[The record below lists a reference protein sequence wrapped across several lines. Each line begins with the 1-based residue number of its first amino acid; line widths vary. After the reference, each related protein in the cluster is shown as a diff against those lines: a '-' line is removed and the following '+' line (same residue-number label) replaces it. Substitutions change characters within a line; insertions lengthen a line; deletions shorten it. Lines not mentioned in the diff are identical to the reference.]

1 MKKKVMEYIDNF
13 IGNSI
18 YDILKFIFFLLIPS
32 GMITTFVESAIS
44 KVVKNTFVV
53 VLVTCLV
60 LISSVIV
67 VLIIYKNIRKYKF
80 EYIYQ
85 YVTFEYSLERMV
97 VTTEYKVKAKR
108 NNLKS
113 MYSRSSWFKDE
124 KQKIK
129 CLNKNYKINYLEN
142 RDTSTEF
149 EVVFDSPM
157 KKNEVRTITVRVEV
171 TNKHRHFENFYSRE
185 IISPVNELKITL
197 VIPSKYKV
205 KSILK
210 EEIYGSFRD
219 ERSISKKVDFNI
231 VFVWTIR
238 KCKMRYYYKISW

>member
-1 MKKKVMEYIDNF
+1 
-13 IGNSI
+13 
-18 YDILKFIFFLLIPS
+18 
-32 GMITTFVESAIS
+32 MITTFVESAIS

-60 LISSVIV
+60 LISSVTV

-210 EEIYGSFRD
+210 ED
-219 ERSISKKVDFNI
+219 QL
-231 VFVWTIR
+231 
-238 KCKMRYYYKISW
+238 

>member
-1 MKKKVMEYIDNF
+1 
-13 IGNSI
+13 
-18 YDILKFIFFLLIPS
+18 
-32 GMITTFVESAIS
+32 MITTFVESAIS

-124 KQKIK
+124 KQK
-129 CLNKNYKINYLEN
+129 
-142 RDTSTEF
+142 
-149 EVVFDSPM
+149 
-157 KKNEVRTITVRVEV
+157 
-171 TNKHRHFENFYSRE
+171 
-185 IISPVNELKITL
+185 
-197 VIPSKYKV
+197 
-205 KSILK
+205 
-210 EEIYGSFRD
+210 
-219 ERSISKKVDFNI
+219 
-231 VFVWTIR
+231 
-238 KCKMRYYYKISW
+238 

>member
-85 YVTFEYSLERMV
+85 YVTFENSLERMV

-219 ERSISKKVDFNI
+219 ERSISKKEDFNM
-231 VFVWTIR
+231 VYVWTIP
-238 KCKMRYYYKISW
+238 KPKMRYEYKISW

>member
-1 MKKKVMEYIDNF
+1 MKKKIAEYIDNV

-18 YDILKFIFFLLIPS
+18 YDVIKFIFFLLLPS
-32 GMITTFVESAIS
+32 SMIATFVESVMS
-44 KVVKNTFVV
+44 KVAKNVF
-53 VLVTCLV
+53 
-60 LISSVIV
+60 IV
-67 VLIIYKNIRKYKF
+67 VLISLLALLGSAFIALLIYKNIRKYKF
-80 EYIYQ
+80 EFIYQ
-85 YVTFEYSLERMV
+85 HTTFEYDLDRMV

-108 NNLKS
+108 NNLRS

-129 CLNKNYKINYLEN
+129 CLNKNYKINYLGN

-157 KKNEVRTITVRVEV
+157 KKNEVRVITVRVEV

-185 IISPVNELKITL
+185 IISPVDELKITL
-197 VIPSKYKV
+197 IIPSKYKV
-205 KSILK
+205 MHIFK

-219 ERSISKKVDFNI
+219 ERSTRRKEAFNMVCI
-231 VFVWTIR
+231 
-238 KCKMRYYYKISW
+238 

>member
-1 MKKKVMEYIDNF
+1 MKKKVIEYIDNF
-13 IGNSI
+13 IGNSV
-18 YDILKFIFFLLIPS
+18 YDISKFIFFLLVPS
-32 GMITTFVESAIS
+32 GMITTFVDNAIS
-44 KVVKNTFVV
+44 KVVENAFAVF
-53 VLVTCLV
+53 LISCLV
-60 LISSVIV
+60 LISSVIAA
-67 VLIIYKNIRKYKF
+67 LILYKNFRKYKF

-85 YVTFEYSLERMV
+85 NVTFEYSLERMV

-129 CLNKNYKINYLEN
+129 CLNKNYKIIFLEK

-171 TNKHRHFENFYSRE
+171 TNKHRQFENFYSRE
-185 IISPVNELKITL
+185 IISPVNELNITL

-210 EEIYGSFRD
+210 EEIYGSVRN
-219 ERSISKKVDFNI
+219 EKSTTKKEDFN
-231 VFVWTIR
+231 VFYVWTIP
-238 KCKMRYYYKISW
+238 KPKMRYEYKISW